1 MCSSPKP
8 KTQVKGTKS
17 VGSSGSILSSISTES
32 RIRFS
37 ERANLAQERRD
48 QIKLEE
54 KQKALRLQA
63 IHKKNEKRLLKN
75 KQSRLSYWLL
85 SASLKEIIQLLFLG
99 KTKSI

>member
-8 KTQVKGTKS
+8 KTKVKGKKLM
-17 VGSSGSILSSISTES
+17 GGSILSNVSTEGRS
-32 RIRFS
+32 GFS

-48 QIKLEE
+48 QLKLKE
-54 KQKALRLQA
+54 KQKALHLQT

>member
-8 KTQVKGTKS
+8 KTQVKGTKT
-17 VGSSGSILSSISTES
+17 VGGSILSSISTQS
-32 RIRFS
+32 RIRFT

-54 KQKALRLQA
+54 RQKAMQLKA
-63 IHKKNEKRLLKN
+63 IHKRNEMRILKK

-99 KTKSI
+99 KSKSI